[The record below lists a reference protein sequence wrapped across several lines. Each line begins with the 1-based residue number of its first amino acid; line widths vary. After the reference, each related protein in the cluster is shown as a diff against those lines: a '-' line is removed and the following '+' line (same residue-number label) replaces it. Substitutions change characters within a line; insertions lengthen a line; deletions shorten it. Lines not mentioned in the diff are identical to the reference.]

1 MEYLGKRS
9 MSSFLRVGITVI
21 WVMGIAVIVMFSLMT
36 LFFIFFGPPPGISP
50 PHFSIDADF
59 IQMELSGATI
69 KNPKI
74 LFLSFMPFG
83 AIMLGLGMA
92 ILNQLRKIFAT
103 LTEGNPF
110 LLENTRRVRKIGL
123 LIFAGVLVKLIA
135 GTVIGKVIMENVVV
149 PGVIFKIKGN
159 LNLGGVF
166 IGLVML
172 ILAEI
177 FRQGALL
184 KEEQDLTV

>member
-9 MSSFLRVGITVI
+9 ISSFLRVGITVI

-36 LFFIFFGPPPGISP
+36 LFFIFFGPPPGIRP

>member
-1 MEYLGKRS
+1 MEYLGKHS
-9 MSSFLRVGITVI
+9 VSSFLRIGITVI
-21 WVMGIAVIVMFSLMT
+21 WVMGIAAIVVFSLMM
-36 LFFIFFGPPPGISP
+36 LFFIFFGPPPGVQP

-69 KNPKI
+69 KNPKV
-74 LFLSFMPFG
+74 LFLAFMPVG
-83 AIMLGLGMA
+83 AIMMGLGMA

-103 LTEGNPF
+103 LTAGNPF
-110 LLENTRRVRKIGL
+110 LLENTKRVRKIGL
-123 LIFAGVLVKLIA
+123 LIFAGEFVKLIA
-135 GTVIGKVIMENVVV
+135 GTVIGKIVMDNVVV
-149 PGVIFKIKGN
+149 PGVVFKIKGN
-159 LNLGGVF
+159 LNLGGIF